1 MEEKKE
7 VIILAEEHPSNLRIL
22 ASFGLNS
29 AKKEIE
35 EFSKNLIEVF
45 TETYIRKI
53 KYNQAKTIDS
63 SEDAVEAMEIYT
75 YVKGIEDAV
84 EAMESSVDL
93 YLTQQDIK
101 LKEYEILDYF
111 LSILPKDS
119 TKLYVEGNREIF
131 RERPEVYLLAK
142 KYGIEVEFLDEGNP
156 RYEKLEDENVN
167 LLRNSSEI
175 QIGRENYWVNK
186 INTTIRSCKYAI
198 AIVGRNHLRFS
209 DEFIYRTSPDVQKEE
224 GYFGEKLKELGYYV
238 KIIDIIQLLP
248 IDSKV

>member
-29 AKKEIE
+29 ARKEIE

-45 TETYIRKI
+45 IETYIRK
-53 KYNQAKTIDS
+53 K
-63 SEDAVEAMEIYT
+63 EIYT

-84 EAMESSVDL
+84 ETMESSVDL

-101 LKEYEILDYF
+101 LKEYEILDSF

-119 TKLYVEGNREIF
+119 TKLYVEGNRETF
-131 RERPEVYLLAK
+131 RERSEVYSLAK
-142 KYGIEVEFLDEGNP
+142 KYGIEVVFLDEGNR
-156 RYEKLEDENVN
+156 RYEKLEDENGN
-167 LLRNSSEI
+167 PLKNSSEI

-186 INTTIRSCKYAI
+186 INTTIGSYKYAI
-198 AIVGRNHLRFS
+198 AIVGRNHLRVS

-248 IDSKV
+248 IDSKA